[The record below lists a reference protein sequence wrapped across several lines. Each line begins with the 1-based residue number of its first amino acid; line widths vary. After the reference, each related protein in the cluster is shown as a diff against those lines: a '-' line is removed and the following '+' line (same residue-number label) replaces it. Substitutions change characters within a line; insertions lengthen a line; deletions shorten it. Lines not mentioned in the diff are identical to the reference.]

1 MCFHLNFS
9 LMELPPQL
17 LSIKCCV
24 FPKIL
29 NFIQSN
35 FALLKNSKRQRPFQ
49 NIFFY
54 SIPYHIQSWYNAI
67 HKHVDI
73 SKNLKKNLTEGCVI
87 ISSSSVKQLSTDK
100 ATDWNNILGHP
111 SGLSLLRNILAR
123 NE

>member
-9 LMELPPQL
+9 LMEVPPQL
-17 LSIKCCV
+17 FSIKCCV

-35 FALLKNSKRQRPFQ
+35 FALLKKGRGDFK
-49 NIFFY
+49 IFFLFQTLLY
-54 SIPYHIQSWYNAI
+54 TTLVQRNSQKCRHFE
-67 HKHVDI
+67 KF
-73 SKNLKKNLTEGCVI
+73 KKNLTEGCVI

>member
-9 LMELPPQL
+9 LMEVPPQL
-17 LSIKCCV
+17 FSIKCCV

-35 FALLKNSKRQRPFQ
+35 FSLLKKGRGDFK
-49 NIFFY
+49 IYFFR
-54 SIPYHIQSWYNAI
+54 SIPYHIQPWYNAI
-67 HKHVDI
+67 HKNADI
-73 SKNLKKNLTEGCVI
+73 SKNFKNNLTEGCVI